1 MEAADLKGSSLEKKK
16 KKKKKFFTWQKILV
30 FVPPQQ

>member
-1 MEAADLKGSSLEKKK
+1 MEAADLKGSSLEKK